1 MAKSKIDC
9 PPNPVLAAA
18 YLEHIVIS
26 IRVDDRTKGIFRS
39 FLDPWYAY
47 TFGGPF
53 LRSRSGIPIWPNKPC
68 PVKDRELLLA
78 ADWISTAARS
88 AIETQT
94 VTRLVLDHSVPI
106 AKLIERMK
114 ECRFQTPGEV
124 DDFLRLWYR
133 RGVIMKGEDDLLN
146 LKWKG
151 DMPSGWDWVP
161 GSEFERYR
169 SAGIPGGPT

>member
-1 MAKSKIDC
+1 MTKSTIDC
-9 PPNPVLAAA
+9 APNPVLAAA

-53 LRSRSGIPIWPNKPC
+53 LGTGIPIWPNKPC

-88 AIETQT
+88 AIETKS
-94 VTRLVLDHSVPI
+94 VTRLMLDHSVPI
-106 AKLIERMK
+106 ARLILGMK
-114 ECRFQTPGEV
+114 
-124 DDFLRLWYR
+124 
-133 RGVIMKGEDDLLN
+133 
-146 LKWKG
+146 
-151 DMPSGWDWVP
+151 
-161 GSEFERYR
+161 
-169 SAGIPGGPT
+169 